1 MFDRF
6 FNLSDLGTSVKSE
19 VLAGLTT
26 FLTMAYIIF
35 ANPAI
40 LSAAG
45 FPFAGVLFATVLV
58 ASISSIAMGLYA
70 KLPFALAPGMG
81 LNAFV
86 AYTVVLGMG
95 YTWQQALAA
104 VFVSGLIFIVL
115 SLPKINIREK
125 IVDAVPR
132 ALRSGVAAGIGLFLA
147 FIGLV
152 NAGVV
157 VGDPATLVAFGGF
170 SVSFGLF
177 LFGFVLAAVLLAKK
191 IKGALLVS
199 IVATSVLAALTS
211 ATGLAPDL
219 VAMPEAIFALP
230 AFSTVFALDFSFLFT
245 PAIFTVLFAM
255 LFTDMFDSISTFM
268 GLSEVAGFVESDGKP
283 KNVGKALLVDGVS
296 TTISGLLGSSAG
308 TAYIESASGIE
319 EGGKSGLT
327 AVVAGLLFLPFMF
340 LSPLVGLVP
349 AVAVAPVLVL
359 VGLFMLKGALNI
371 NWADY
376 SESIPAFIAM
386 IAVPFM
392 YSITQGIVL
401 GFISYVLIKIATGK
415 VQDISITLWIIFVLS
430 VLSLFVI

>member
-1 MFDRF
+1 MFEKL
-6 FNLSDLGTSVKSE
+6 FNLSKLGTDLKTE

-45 FPFAGVLFATVLV
+45 FPFAGVLFATILV
-58 ASISSIAMGLYA
+58 ASISSIAMGFYA

-104 VFVSGLIFIVL
+104 VVVSGVIFIVL

-132 ALRSGVAAGIGLFLA
+132 SLRSGVAAGIGLFLA

-157 VGDPATLVAFGGF
+157 VANPATLVAFGGL
-170 SVSFGLF
+170 SVNFVLF
-177 LFGFVLAAVLLAKK
+177 LFGFVLVAVLLVKH
-191 IKGALLVS
+191 IKGAMLIS
-199 IVATSVLAALTS
+199 IVSTSALAVVAT

-219 VAMPEAIFALP
+219 VSMPSAIFAMPSL
-230 AFSTVFALDFSFLFT
+230 ATLFALDFSFLIT

-268 GLSEVAGFVESDGKP
+268 GLSEVAGFVEADGKP

-296 TTISGLLGSSAG
+296 TTISGLFGTSAG
-308 TAYIESASGIE
+308 TTYIESASGIE
-319 EGGKSGLT
+319 EGGRSGLT
-327 AVVAGLLFLPFMF
+327 AIVAGLLFLPFMF
-340 LSPLVGLVP
+340 LSPLIGLVP

-371 NWADY
+371 DWANY
-376 SESIPAFIAM
+376 EESVPAFIAM
-386 IAVPFM
+386 IAVPLM

-401 GFISYVLIKIATGK
+401 GFISYVLIKLVTGNIK
-415 VQDISITLWIIFVLS
+415 DIGITLWIIFGLS
-430 VLSLFVI
+430 ILSLFIL